1 MRRNYRQTIDTQH
14 RLRLSRIRAAACG
27 LLATFSL
34 FAQFAAPGNMLAVA
48 SAVAAD
54 SSAVSAPVTS
64 WTDAN
69 SIDAWRV
76 DALMR
81 QASVAPAVLTCAAGK
96 QGIRIGRIVGGAAY
110 DVESGSSIWAPDAA
124 HADLMAQDVGETR
137 ALRKR
142 LAPRDGGS
150 DRIVWTAALNP
161 GQAYVFFC
169 YPKAEPGDSRALLA
183 GPASDDDRARTSAPA
198 GLRSDSRRGA
208 VPPTM
213 MWYAGPGAL
222 ASCEAVVEGGRYD
235 YDADGQIKWTGA
247 VKYGPVVCRR

>member
-1 MRRNYRQTIDTQH
+1 MVGV
-14 RLRLSRIRAAACG
+14 AA
-27 LLATFSL
+27 
-34 FAQFAAPGNMLAVA
+34 
-48 SAVAAD
+48 AVAAETSVA
-54 SSAVSAPVTS
+54 SSPVAS

-76 DALMR
+76 DALMAK
-81 QASVAPAVLTCAAGK
+81 ASVAPAVLTCPAGK
-96 QGIRIGRIVGGAAY
+96 PGIRIGRIVGGAAY

-124 HADLMAQDVGETR
+124 HQDLMAQDSGEAR

-161 GQAYVFFC
+161 GQAHVIFC
-169 YPKAEPGDSRALLA
+169 YPKAEPGDNRPLLA
-183 GPASDDDRARTSAPA
+183 GPASDDDRARTSAPV

-213 MWYAGPGAL
+213 IWYAGPGAL
-222 ASCEAVVEGGRYD
+222 ASCETVVEGGRYD
-235 YDADGQIKWTGA
+235 YDAEGQVKWTGA